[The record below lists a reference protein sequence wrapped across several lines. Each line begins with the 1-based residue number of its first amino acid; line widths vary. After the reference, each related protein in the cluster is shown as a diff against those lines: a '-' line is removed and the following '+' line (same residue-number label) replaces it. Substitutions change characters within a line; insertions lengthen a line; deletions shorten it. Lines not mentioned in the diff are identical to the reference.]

1 MAQGEKHKKLL
12 DIRQDRFV
20 QRLLNKLPEEMRDSF
35 TDEQLLR
42 LKYAIDMTSWGMH
55 SIDVRGF
62 VGIGRW
68 KYYYVLLMGK
78 DKRRNKR
85 LDMALRVSEIIFLTL
100 TIFAAC
106 LALLGFIFLLQSTL
120 GFELVEGGADGLI
133 NWIKDSF

>member
-1 MAQGEKHKKLL
+1 MAKGEKQKILL

-20 QRLLNKLPEEMRDSF
+20 QRLLKKLPEDMRDSF

-42 LKYAIDMTSWGMH
+42 LKYAIDMTSWGIH
-55 SIDVRGF
+55 EIDIRGF

-78 DKRRNKR
+78 DRRRNKR
-85 LDMALRVSEIIFLTL
+85 LDMALRVTEIIFLTL
-100 TIFAAC
+100 AIFVVC
-106 LALLGFIFLLQSTL
+106 LAILGLIFLLQSTL
-120 GFELVEGGADGLI
+120 GFEIVEGGAGGLI